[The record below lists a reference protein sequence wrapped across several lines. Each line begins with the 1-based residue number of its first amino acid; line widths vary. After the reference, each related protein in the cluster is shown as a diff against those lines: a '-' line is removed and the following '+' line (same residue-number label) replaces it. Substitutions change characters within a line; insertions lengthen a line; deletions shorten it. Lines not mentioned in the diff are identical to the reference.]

1 MLHIFQKKIKKA
13 VFLGYKRNLF
23 MNIPRTSYERVVI
36 IGGGFAG
43 ISLARQLGKQEMQ
56 AVLLD
61 KHNYHTFQP
70 LLYQVSTGGL
80 EPDSIAYPI
89 RKIIKDYPN
98 FYFRMAT
105 VEAIDTE
112 NNCITTDIGELSYDH
127 LVIAT
132 GSTTNFFGNSEI
144 EKHSM
149 VMKTIPQ
156 SLNLRSLI
164 LENFEQAIL
173 TSDLE
178 ERNALM
184 NFVIVG
190 AGPTGVEL
198 AGALAEIKKGILP
211 KDYPDLDIRQMKINL
226 VQSADRILPAMS
238 EQASEKAEDYLQ
250 GLGVDVWKNLRVTNY
265 DGDWVQTNDTVNF
278 KSATVIWSAG
288 VKGATIPGVDGE
300 ALITKGN
307 RILVNEYNQVKGF
320 ENVYALGD
328 IASMQSEAYPYGHP
342 MMAQPAIQQGKH
354 LGKNLVRRIKGKEM
368 KPFSYHD
375 KGSMATVGRNKAVV
389 DLPKFKF
396 QGVFAWFVWMFVHL
410 FFLIGFRNRM
420 VVFINWVYNYIRFDR
435 EARLIIRPYK
445 KRKQSS
451 VH

>member
-1 MLHIFQKKIKKA
+1 
-13 VFLGYKRNLF
+13 
-23 MNIPRTSYERVVI
+23 MNIPRTSYPRVVI

-43 ISLARQLGKQEMQ
+43 ISLAKQLKKQEVQ
-56 AVLLD
+56 AVLID

-98 FYFRMAT
+98 FFFRMAN
-105 VEAIDTE
+105 VEAINTDTK
-112 NNCITTDIGELSYDH
+112 CISTDIGELSYDH

-132 GSTTNFFGNSEI
+132 GSKTNFFGNSEI

-149 VMKTIPQ
+149 EMKTIPQ

-226 VQSADRILPAMS
+226 VQGSDRILPAMS
-238 EQASEKAEDYLQ
+238 EKASAKAEDYLQ
-250 GLGVDVWKNLRVTNY
+250 GLGVDVWKSLRVVNY
-265 DGDWVQTNDTVNF
+265 DGDQVQTNDDTIEF
-278 KSATVIWSAG
+278 RSATVIWSAG
-288 VKGATIPGVDGE
+288 VKGATIPGLDGQD
-300 ALITKGN
+300 LITRGN
-307 RILVNEYNQVKGF
+307 RILVNQFNQVKGF
-320 ENVYALGD
+320 DNIYALGD
-328 IASMQSEAYPYGHP
+328 IAAMQSEEYPFGHP

-354 LGKNLVRRIKGKEM
+354 LGKNLVRQLNGKEM
-368 KPFSYHD
+368 KPFSYYD

-451 VH
+451 LH